1 MPPHFS
7 SGDGTLRMETSAEGH
22 VGRAARLRCFKSLE
36 MEEMNADDAF
46 FTSVHPWSKIPNATR
61 LNLPDSDASSWIFP
75 PPLAAPNCS
84 RPPCE
89 RMYPSEPD
97 PSPGPQHLEAQLD
110 LFHKLG
116 YSTAQVLAVQQMF
129 GPNTDTDKLLGE
141 LVRIGASREA
151 GLGAEPGPVTTM
163 SVLVPTGDL
172 QTVGP
177 TMQLALTVS
186 SPLGREEG
194 SVEEDALRPVVIDGS
209 NVAMSHGNKDVF
221 SCLGIQLAVNFFV
234 DRGHTEITV
243 FVPSWRKEQ
252 PRPDVPITDQH
263 ILRDLE
269 RRKILVFTPSRRVA
283 GKRVVCNDD
292 CFIVKLGYESDGII
306 VSNDMYRDLQGEKP
320 EWKRFIEERLL
331 MYSFV
336 NNKFMP
342 PDDPL
347 GRHGPT
353 LENFL
358 RRFPKTAKKQ
368 PCPYGKK
375 CTYGIKCKF
384 HHPERAKQSNRL
396 VADELREN
404 AKHPSQSSARSS
416 PVPGQSLAL
425 LEDMA
430 KKLTLGHESGS
441 LKKDHKHEQLKASHQ
456 FSKRATSRKEKT
468 GQNPSSDHGSGRQSG
483 SQEQLDS
490 GLGSIDSQ
498 PTEAPW
504 SVCDHQYGPMYRS
517 SQHSVRQQYCPP
529 CSCCSHGPSS
539 RGTAPAFQHPNQ
551 HYSLGL
557 VNSQSADMIP
567 YPPHYA
573 SYGAHSVGMSAYS
586 QPTDF
591 QRSRVHG
598 HHHQQRQYWS
608 DPSGDHP
615 LGVRSLPGERSHWEP
630 ARGTSPHGEERE
642 VVRKKLLAIFSVQL
656 VDVAMDSFP
665 QLMDPQM
672 LVAEILKLQSQNRS
686 QR

>member
-1 MPPHFS
+1 
-7 SGDGTLRMETSAEGH
+7 
-22 VGRAARLRCFKSLE
+22 
-36 MEEMNADDAF
+36 MNPDVAL
-46 FTSVHPWSKIPNATR
+46 FTSVHSWSKIPNTTC
-61 LNLPDSDASSWIFP
+61 LNLPDSDASAWIFP
-75 PPLAAPNCS
+75 PLLTAPNCS

-89 RMYPSEPD
+89 RMYPCKPD
-97 PSPGPQHLEAQLD
+97 SSPGPQHPEAQLD
-110 LFHKLG
+110 FFHKLG
-116 YSTAQVLAVQQMF
+116 YSTAQVLAVRQMF

-151 GLGAEPGPVTTM
+151 GRGAEQGPVTTM
-163 SVLVPTGDL
+163 SVLVPRGDF
-172 QTVGP
+172 QAVGP
-177 TMQLALTVS
+177 TMQLPLIMS
-186 SPLGREEG
+186 SPQSREEG
-194 SVEEDALRPVVIDGS
+194 SEEDDALRPVVIDGS
-209 NVAMSHGNKDVF
+209 NVAMSHGNKEVF

-234 DRGHTEITV
+234 DRGHSDITV

-252 PRPDVPITDQH
+252 PRPDVPISDQH

-269 RRKILVFTPSRRVA
+269 RSKILVFTPSRRVA

-358 RRFPKTAKKQ
+358 RRFPKTMKKQ

-375 CTYGIKCKF
+375 CTFGIKCKF

-404 AKHPSQSSARSS
+404 AKHPSTAQKQSSARSS
-416 PVPGQSLAL
+416 PVPGQSLSL

-441 LKKDHKHEQLKASHQ
+441 LKRDHKHEQLKASHRS
-456 FSKRATSRKEKT
+456 SKKATPRKEKT
-468 GQNPSSDHGSGRQSG
+468 GQSPSSDHGSGRQSG
-483 SQEQLDS
+483 SPEQLDS

-504 SVCDHQYGPMYRS
+504 SVCDHQYGATYWS
-517 SQHSVRQQYCPP
+517 SQHTHSVRQQYCPP

-539 RGTAPAFQHPNQ
+539 RGTTPAFQHPNQ
-551 HYSLGL
+551 HYSLGH
-557 VNSQSADMIP
+557 VSSHNSDKIP

-573 SYGAHSVGMSAYS
+573 SYGAYPVGVSAYS

-598 HHHQQRQYWS
+598 HQQQQQRQHWS
-608 DPSGDHP
+608 DPFGAHP
-615 LGVRSLPGERSHWEP
+615 PGVRSLPGERSQWEP
-630 ARGTSPHGEERE
+630 PPRTSPGGEERE
-642 VVRKKLLAIFSVQL
+642 VVRKKLLAIFSVHL
-656 VDVAMDSFP
+656 VDAAMDTFP